1 VESKMGILK
10 GSVVYHT
17 DVACAN
23 YVGTDGTTR
32 AALYWCTNTWY
43 AGAYWCF
50 DEEEKEVKEEGSME
64 EQRRK
69 KEKGRWN
76 KKKKEKEE
84 KWSDTWDAAIALKG
98 SNSIT
103 MAKRQWYCSEELV
116 PLQHSDVFLFHVVE
130 VRSRSDGLMIKMHD
144 GRHLRCVHNDP
155 QAGNLLYYAPRPAI
169 VLKMEDGSDILL
181 PILVFK
187 TIDSDRPDDQPC
199 YEAEEFDMLRNMMI
213 ASVEERYRDA
223 GMIK

>member
-1 VESKMGILK
+1 MGILK

-17 DVACAN
+17 DVSCAN

-50 DEEEKEVKEEGSME
+50 NEEEKEVKEEGSME

-116 PLQHSDVFLFHVVE
+116 PLQHCSGKEATSFLSADVFLFHVVE

-181 PILVFK
+181 PILV
-187 TIDSDRPDDQPC
+187 S
-199 YEAEEFDMLRNMMI
+199 EEFDMLRNMMI

-223 GMIK
+223 